1 METGTSNVIGLA
13 GLGASLELL
22 EELGV
27 AAIHAHVETYLDSL
41 EAGLVQRGF
50 RSRRATAPA
59 LRSTLLS
66 VHVPAD
72 VRLTELAAGLR
83 ERGVVCN
90 TPDGLMRFAPH
101 WPNSHDEV
109 PTVLDAV
116 DEALAV
122 LRA

>member
-1 METGTSNVIGLA
+1 MHIG
-13 GLGASLELL
+13 
-22 EELGV
+22 V
-27 AAIHAHVETYLDSL
+27 PAIHAHVEAYLDRL
-41 EAGLVQRGF
+41 EAGLEDRGF
-50 RSRRATAPA
+50 ESRRSATPA

-66 VHVPAD
+66 VRVPED
-72 VRLTELAAGLR
+72 VRLTELAAALR

-109 PTVLDAV
+109 PAVLDAV
-116 DEALAV
+116 DEALAG